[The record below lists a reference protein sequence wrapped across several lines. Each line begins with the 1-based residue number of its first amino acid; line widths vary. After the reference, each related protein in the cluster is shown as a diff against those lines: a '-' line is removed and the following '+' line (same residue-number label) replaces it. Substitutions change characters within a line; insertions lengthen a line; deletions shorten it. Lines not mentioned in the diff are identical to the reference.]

1 MTAKEREIAYAR
13 QEREKQERKM
23 KELLAQEQEKQR
35 KKDLESQR
43 QIMKQ
48 VETTKKRE
56 WIKNLGKQ
64 FSNWKPDPNKKQMEV
79 HIRLP
84 SGKRIKQNFE
94 ISRQIGFIKEY
105 VWQIP
110 DNGIFEE
117 DDDDED
123 IQETDFHLVN
133 GFPPKQMPLEQT
145 LEELFP
151 EEDGVAFLV
160 RVE

>member
-13 QEREKQERKM
+13 QERENQEKKM
-23 KELLAQEQEKQR
+23 QQLLAKEQEKQR
-35 KKDLESQR
+35 KIEMESQR
-43 QIMKQ
+43 QILKQ

-56 WIKNLGKQ
+56 WIKNLGEQ
-64 FSNWKPDPNKKQMEV
+64 FKTWQPNPNQKQMEV

-84 SGKRIKQNFE
+84 SGKRIQQNFE
-94 ISRQIGFIKEY
+94 ITRQIGFIKEY
-105 VWQIP
+105 IWQIP

-117 DDDDED
+117 DDEDED

-133 GFPPKQMPLEQT
+133 GFPPKKMPLEQT